1 MTLHT
6 NIIIDLIQSDS
17 TNSSHPLRFYL
28 EADKSTA
35 YTTGV
40 TTNGTAGSAGA
51 YTQIAVD
58 SETPNTLYYQ
68 CSSHSLMGNYSKCY
82 YQTK

>member
-6 NIIIDLIQSDS
+6 NIIIDLITSDS
-17 TNSSHPLRFYL
+17 TNGSHPLRFYL

-40 TTNGTAGSAGA
+40 TTNGSP
-51 YTQIAVD
+51 QVVLVHIR
-58 SETPNTLYYQ
+58 
-68 CSSHSLMGNYSKCY
+68 K
-82 YQTK
+82 